1 MVMHTCNLTYSKGEG
16 KKIVSLRPAKEKRDP
31 ISKTNKNKGTGDIAQ
46 VVEHLPSLWKVLDYA
61 PVTT

>member
-1 MVMHTCNLTYSKGEG
+1 MHTCNLTYSKGEG

-46 VVEHLPSLWKVLDYA
+46 VVEHLPSL
-61 PVTT
+61 